1 MLRSFST
8 KSNSKYHIFPSVKS
22 FGRDIWCIFF
32 LHEVK
37 QEGRIIVV
45 AWVWDFGGDISVAVI
60 GGWRPDDIVSFDAPY
75 QPVNALF
82 HAVPG
87 QPRRGQDHAVPLANR
102 FSIILK
108 DWFHLSNTHAFWK
121 AMISTDSFLRSIL
134 EFRGRLWALQRD
146 LHGIRVKTL
155 RMMKYFHG
163 HVFST
168 KSISEPEN
176 LCTFWTANQREI
188 QRKPCH

>member
-45 AWVWDFGGDISVAVI
+45 AWIWDFGGDISVAII

-108 DWFHLSNTHAFWK
+108 DWFYLSNTHAFWN
-121 AMISTDSFLRSIL
+121 AMIFTDSFFCAQSSNS
-134 EFRGRLWALQRD
+134 EAVRGRFKGIFMVSEYRVQGLW
-146 LHGIRVKTL
+146 
-155 RMMKYFHG
+155 M
-163 HVFST
+163 
-168 KSISEPEN
+168 ISN
-176 LCTFWTANQREI
+176 LVSQ
-188 QRKPCH
+188 K

>member
-45 AWVWDFGGDISVAVI
+45 VAWILDFGGDISVAII

-87 QPRRGQDHAVPLANR
+87 QPRRGQDHAVPLPNR

-108 DWFHLSNTHAFWK
+108 DWFHLSNTHAFWNALIFK
-121 AMISTDSFLRSIL
+121 DSF
-134 EFRGRLWALQRD
+134 FALNPR
-146 LHGIRVKTL
+146 
-155 RMMKYFHG
+155 
-163 HVFST
+163 
-168 KSISEPEN
+168 
-176 LCTFWTANQREI
+176 I
-188 QRKPCH
+188 QRPFVGPSKGSSWYQSKDFENDEIFPWPRILHKKHIRAWKSLYVSNCQAKGNSA